1 MHEAEKLS
9 LEQIQAFLDA
19 RQAIRFEGESRQ
31 QIYRWI
37 EQGLGR
43 QEYHQQSRQVRGW
56 LRPYLAKM
64 TGLSRAQI
72 TGWIARYRKSGSLQ
86 PAGIASRNA
95 TPAPISNCWPKSMRP
110 MRTWVVPPRAGFS
123 SGNTASTASPS
134 MSG

>member
-43 QEYHQQSRQVRGW
+43 QEYHQQSRQALSL
-56 LRPYLAKM
+56 LRRYLAKM
-64 TGLSRAQI
+64 TGLSRACQV
-72 TGWIARYRKSGSLQ
+72 
-86 PAGIASRNA
+86 
-95 TPAPISNCWPKSMRP
+95 CVRP
-110 MRTWVVPPRAGFS
+110 GC
-123 SGNTASTASPS
+123 
-134 MSG
+134 